1 MKTIQRYFRVQ
12 RKNIAFIK
20 FILEAYDG
28 MAVMRT
34 LESHEGVIELMIAP
48 DFEREVTE
56 ILDNLRDEFEVQ
68 PIDPPT
74 DIKEL

>member
-1 MKTIQRYFRVQ
+1 MKTIERYFRVQ
-12 RKNIAFIK
+12 KENIAFIK

-34 LESHEGVIELMIAP
+34 LDPFEGVVELIIAP
-48 DFEREVTE
+48 DFEREVNE
-56 ILDNLRDEFEVQ
+56 LLDNLRGEFEVQ
-68 PIDPPT
+68 PINPPT